1 MNNNLFF
8 QQQLFMKQLIE
19 RYSLMKNSYD
29 IQRDILNLM
38 NNNNNPIVSG
48 GNKFNNIFTTS
59 SNDNNDNGQNS
70 DIINIIFRMSQGNQ
84 HTRSY
89 NQNETIRNMLKQFV
103 NSFGLSENTLKEI
116 IFLHNAVNLNN
127 IDQNLTLKEQRIH
140 NNARI
145 NVMDLNDI
153 IGAWNN

>member
-1 MNNNLFF
+1 
-8 QQQLFMKQLIE
+8 
-19 RYSLMKNSYD
+19 
-29 IQRDILNLM
+29 
-38 NNNNNPIVSG
+38 
-48 GNKFNNIFTTS
+48 
-59 SNDNNDNGQNS
+59 
-70 DIINIIFRMSQGNQ
+70 
-84 HTRSY
+84 
-89 NQNETIRNMLKQFV
+89 MLKQFV

-153 IGAWNN
+153 IGA

>member
-1 MNNNLFF
+1 
-8 QQQLFMKQLIE
+8 
-19 RYSLMKNSYD
+19 
-29 IQRDILNLM
+29 
-38 NNNNNPIVSG
+38 
-48 GNKFNNIFTTS
+48 
-59 SNDNNDNGQNS
+59 
-70 DIINIIFRMSQGNQ
+70 MSQGNQ

-116 IFLHNAVNLNN
+116 IFFHNAVNLNN

-153 IGAWNN
+153 IGA

>member
-1 MNNNLFF
+1 
-8 QQQLFMKQLIE
+8 
-19 RYSLMKNSYD
+19 
-29 IQRDILNLM
+29 
-38 NNNNNPIVSG
+38 
-48 GNKFNNIFTTS
+48 
-59 SNDNNDNGQNS
+59 
-70 DIINIIFRMSQGNQ
+70 MSQGNW
-84 HTRSY
+84 HSRSF
-89 NQNETIRNMLKQFV
+89 NKNTTIGNMLKQFV

-153 IGAWNN
+153 IGA